1 MRNRL
6 KLLWPYIVTVLFWIV
21 FLAFVFCF
29 SSCKTKYVS
38 VPEYHTEYIT
48 KTDSFTQRDSIFV
61 KDSIYMWMQ
70 GDTIYKEKFSVIY
83 KDRWRDRYLCDTIIK
98 TDSVR
103 VPYPVERQLTKWE
116 SFKQQLGTYTVIAVM
131 IGLLAVIIM
140 LIMAIRK
147 WIKQHR

>member
-1 MRNRL
+1 MRNRI
-6 KLLWPYIVTVLFWIV
+6 KMLWPYIATVIFWLV
-21 FLAFVFCF
+21 FLLFVFCF

-70 GDTIYKEKFSVIY
+70 GDTIYKEKFSIIY
-83 KDRWRDRYLCDTIIK
+83 KDKWRDRYLCDTVIK

-103 VPYPVERQLTKWE
+103 VPYPVEKQLTKW
-116 SFKQQLGTYTVIAVM
+116 QQIKLDIGEWVMVALALALIALV
-131 IGLLAVIIM
+131 VIIV
-140 LIMAIRK
+140 RK
-147 WIKQHR
+147 ILK

>member
-1 MRNRL
+1 MRNRI
-6 KLLWPYIVTVLFWIV
+6 KLLWPYIATVLFWIV

-61 KDSIYMWMQ
+61 KDSVYMWMQ

-83 KDRWRDRYLCDTIIK
+83 RDRWRDRYLCDTIIK

-103 VPYPVERQLTKWE
+103 VPYPVEKQLTKW
-116 SFKQQLGTYTVIAVM
+116 QQIKLDIGEWVMVALALALIALV
-131 IGLLAVIIM
+131 VIIV
-140 LIMAIRK
+140 RK
-147 WIKQHR
+147 ILK

>member
-1 MRNRL
+1 MKRF
-6 KLLWPYIVTVLFWIV
+6 KLLWPYFATVLFWLV
-21 FLAFVFCF
+21 FLVLVFCLG
-29 SSCKTKYVS
+29 SCRTKYVS

-61 KDSIYMWMQ
+61 KDSVYMWMQ

-98 TDSVR
+98 TDSIR

>member
-1 MRNRL
+1 MRNRI
-6 KLLWPYIVTVLFWIV
+6 KLLWPYIATVLFWIV

-61 KDSIYMWMQ
+61 KDSIYMWMH
-70 GDTIYKEKFSVIY
+70 GDTIYKEKFSVVY

-103 VPYPVERQLTKWE
+103 VPYPVEKQLTKW
-116 SFKQQLGTYTVIAVM
+116 QQIKLDIGEWVMVALTLALIALV
-131 IGLLAVIIM
+131 VIIV
-140 LIMAIRK
+140 RK
-147 WIKQHR
+147 ILK

>member
-1 MRNRL
+1 MKRF
-6 KLLWPYIVTVLFWIV
+6 KLLWPYIATAFFWLV
-21 FLAFVFCF
+21 FLLLVFCF

-61 KDSIYMWMQ
+61 KDSVYMWMK

-83 KDRWRDRYLCDTIIK
+83 KDRLLDRYLCDTVIK

-103 VPYPVERQLTKWE
+103 VPYPVEKQLTKW
-116 SFKQQLGTYTVIAVM
+116 QQIKLDIGEWVMVALALSLIALV
-131 IGLLAVIIM
+131 VIIV
-140 LIMAIRK
+140 RK
-147 WIKQHR
+147 ILK